1 MMIMKKNAWGF
12 VLVLLTVGC
21 TEVTQEGVGSVAGG
35 VAGGILGNQVGGG
48 SGKVVATV
56 VGAMAG
62 AVIGGKIGAHM
73 DRQDKINM
81 ERALETAPTGKK
93 TSWKNPDSG
102 DQYSVTPTRT
112 YYRNDQPC
120 REYTTYANIGG
131 KQEQI
136 YGKACRQADGSWRV
150 MN

>member
-1 MMIMKKNAWGF
+1 MKKNGWCV
-12 VLVLLTVGC
+12 VLVAFSVVGC
-21 TEVTQEGVGSVAGG
+21 SEINQEGVGSVAGG
-35 VAGGILGNQVGGG
+35 VAGGILGNQIGGG

-56 VGAMAG
+56 VGAVAG
-62 AVIGGKIGAHM
+62 TVLGGKIGAYM
-73 DRQDKINM
+73 DRQDKLNM

-102 DQYSVTPTRT
+102 HQYSVTPTRT
-112 YYRNDQPC
+112 YYRNEQPC

-136 YGKACRQADGSWRV
+136 YGQACRQADGSWRV

>member
-1 MMIMKKNAWGF
+1 MNIMEKNAWAL
-12 VLVLLTVGC
+12 VLVMLSVGC

-35 VAGGILGNQVGGG
+35 VAGGLLGSQIG
-48 SGKVVATV
+48 SGSGQVVATV
-56 VGAMAG
+56 VGAFAG
-62 AVIGGKIGAHM
+62 AVLGGKIGEHM

-81 ERALETAPTGKK
+81 ERALETSPTGKK
-93 TSWKNPDSG
+93 ISWKNPDSG
-102 DQYSVTPTRT
+102 HQYSVTPTRT
-112 YYRNDQPC
+112 YYRQEQPC